1 MKELAEKH
9 GVKPSTL
16 RSRKNR
22 EGWTKKDDSTQH
34 NHDATQKKNVATQ
47 RNTQKA
53 LEEIEEN
60 TDLTEEQKLF
70 CLYYSQSFNAT
81 KSYQKAYGV
90 DYSTAHSIG
99 YRLLARDGIKKEIN
113 RIKEA
118 RQKDFLIND
127 NDIMEQW
134 MKQAF
139 ADVSDY
145 VEFGTEEQTVF
156 SDEDTPIFDERG
168 NPVTQKH
175 SFVRFKNQ
183 DEVDGTLIQEVKI
196 GRDGPVIKLY
206 DKQKALQELFKLLG
220 GEQKL
225 KEQLLKAQIEKLQK
239 DVAVDTSTED
249 KLAEYF
255 EKLGAE
261 IDGSD

>member
-22 EGWTKKDDSTQH
+22 EGWTKKDETTQQS
-34 NHDATQKKNVATQ
+34 NDATQKKNVATQ
-47 RNTQKA
+47 RNTKKA

-81 KSYQKAYGV
+81 QSYLKAYKSS
-90 DYSTAHSIG
+90 YNTAMVNGHK
-99 YRLLARDGIKKEIN
+99 LLRNANVRSEVE

>member
-22 EGWTKKDDSTQH
+22 EGWTKKDESTQH
-34 NHDATQKKNVATQ
+34 NNDATQKKNVATQ
-47 RNTQKA
+47 RNTKKA

-81 KSYQKAYGV
+81 QSYLKAYKSS
-90 DYSTAHSIG
+90 YNTAMVNGHK
-99 YRLLARDGIKKEIN
+99 LLRNANVRSEVE

>member
-47 RNTQKA
+47 RNTKKA
-53 LEEIEEN
+53 LEEIEDN
-60 TDLTEEQKLF
+60 PCLNDKQKLF
-70 CLYYSQSFNAT
+70 CQYYSQSNNAT
-81 KSYQKAYGV
+81 QSYMKAYKVNRDTAEGNAWRLMENDGV
-90 DYSTAHSIG
+90 RA
-99 YRLLARDGIKKEIN
+99 EII

-118 RQKDFLIND
+118 RQMDFLITD
-127 NDIMEQW
+127 KDIMEQW
-134 MKQAF
+134 IKQAY
-139 ADVSDY
+139 ADITDF
-145 VEFGTEEQTVF
+145 VEFGQRERTVIDHVTEEEETYMDSEVLLK
-156 SDEDTPIFDERG
+156 ED
-168 NPVTQKH
+168 
-175 SFVRFKNQ
+175 
-183 DEVDGTLIQEVKI
+183 DEVDGTLIQEVKK
-196 GRDGPVIKLY
+196 GRDGVSLKLY